1 MSNSPEENAPEEG
14 AAQQQPVPGQH
25 GQEQQGQE
33 QQGFG
38 QPAPPAGQAPSQ
50 PSAPS
55 QHSAP
60 SQQSAQSAQSASPAG
75 PIPGAPAQQQYGQQ
89 PPQGQQFGQQPQS
102 YPQQDQPGYPQQD
115 QYGQQ
120 PQGYPPQGQPGQ
132 YGQQPQGYP
141 PQGQP
146 GQYGQQ
152 PQGYPQ
158 PGYGQP
164 GQQQGYPQQQYGQQP
179 QGYPQQGQPQQDPQQ
194 AKEQAKQEKKAKR
207 KQAVE
212 AAAVSGRKP
221 RRPITM
227 WAAMLLMIVMGV
239 GVFALSLLAFVE
251 MSNADSGERAQ
262 TLFGS
267 IGMEPST
274 LRWLWVIAATVIAA
288 ILIVLAIQGTAGSGL
303 FRSLAAVVLVLSVG
317 TVVLG
322 WENLALVAVAILTLV
337 LLFLAPS
344 NQFIAETK
352 AYTKVQKKNRA

>member
-14 AAQQQPVPGQH
+14 AAPQQPGPGQH
-25 GQEQQGQE
+25 GQEQQDQP

-89 PPQGQQFGQQPQS
+89 P
-102 YPQQDQPGYPQQD
+102 GYPQQGQPD

-120 PQGYPPQGQPGQ
+120 PP
-132 YGQQPQGYP
+132 
-141 PQGQP
+141 
-146 GQYGQQ
+146 
-152 PQGYPQ
+152 GYPQ
-158 PGYGQP
+158 QGYGQP
-164 GQQQGYPQQQYGQQP
+164 GQQQGYPQQPYGQQP
-179 QGYPQQGQPQQDPQQ
+179 QGYPQQGQAQQDPQQ
-194 AKEQAKQEKKAKR
+194 AKEQAKQEKKTKR

-212 AAAVSGRKP
+212 AAAVSGKKP

-239 GVFALSLLAFVE
+239 GAFTLSLLAFVE

-352 AYTKVQKKNRA
+352 AFNKVQRKNRKNLS

>member
-1 MSNSPEENAPEEG
+1 MSNSPEEG
-14 AAQQQPVPGQH
+14 AAPQQPAPGQQ

-33 QQGFG
+33 QQGQPQQGFG

-89 PPQGQQFGQQPQS
+89 PPQGQYGQQPQ
-102 YPQQDQPGYPQQD
+102 GYPQQG

-120 PQGYPPQGQPGQ
+120 PQGYPQQGQYGQQPQGYPQPGQPGQ

-141 PQGQP
+141 QP
-146 GQYGQQ
+146 GQQ
-152 PQGYPQ
+152 QGYPQ

-179 QGYPQQGQPQQDPQQ
+179 QGYPQQGHPQQHPQQ

>member
-1 MSNSPEENAPEEG
+1 MSNSPEEG
-14 AAQQQPVPGQH
+14 AAPQQPAPGQQ

-33 QQGFG
+33 QQGQPQQGFG

-89 PPQGQQFGQQPQS
+89 PPQGQ
-102 YPQQDQPGYPQQD
+102 
-115 QYGQQ
+115 YGQQ
-120 PQGYPPQGQPGQ
+120 PQGYPQQGQ

-141 PQGQP
+141 QQGQYGQQPQGYPQPGQP

-158 PGYGQP
+158 
-164 GQQQGYPQQQYGQQP
+164 QGHPQQH
-179 QGYPQQGQPQQDPQQ
+179 PQQ